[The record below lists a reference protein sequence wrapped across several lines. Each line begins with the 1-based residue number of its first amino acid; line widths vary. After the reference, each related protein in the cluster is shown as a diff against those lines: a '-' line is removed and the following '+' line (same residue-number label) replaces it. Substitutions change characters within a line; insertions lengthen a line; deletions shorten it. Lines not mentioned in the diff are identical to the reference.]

1 MKQLRIP
8 YKRKIKKIWFCLA
21 YIDAFSAFEW
31 KKPNHV
37 CFLTKEWPLSNSE
50 IITLRSILGNIKWD
64 IGVTQFHNWIND
76 KYWTVSCSW
85 NKNDGLRSVCRGFYS
100 KQSPCL
106 DSSDPMNSRLTEATL
121 LLWPWKYQRA
131 SWRSTP
137 DFIALP
143 GLLSSRWQQQ
153 LLSLSWHRMTSECQD
168 KLGSDSVDPQI
179 PSWRESEEPIRFL
192 LSS

>member
-1 MKQLRIP
+1 MFSIYRCFFSIRMEKAKPCMFSDQRVT
-8 YKRKIKKIWFCLA
+8 LA
-21 YIDAFSAFEW
+21 
-31 KKPNHV
+31 
-37 CFLTKEWPLSNSE
+37 NSE

-121 LLWPWKYQRA
+121 LLWPWKYQR
-131 SWRSTP
+131 RSTP

-179 PSWRESEEPIRFL
+179 PSWRESEEPICFL